1 MSIMAIERYWRI
13 DPHVHCRDWGESY
26 KATIGDVV
34 RKALSKGIGFVFD
47 MPNTE
52 PPILG
57 YSEALRR
64 LKTAEDHGVQR
75 HYFLYIAAT
84 PSESQLRDAVRAYNE
99 IPRVVGLKLYT
110 APMKGL
116 EALDEDEQIIIYKT
130 LEALDY
136 RGVLAIH
143 CEKKDLF
150 REDAWD
156 PMRPYTWNTARPPEA
171 EASCV
176 DKQIRLAR
184 EAGFRGT
191 LYFVHIS
198 TPEAVEIIARAREK
212 GYRIVCGVTPHHILF
227 DTDHMRTPESVVLKV
242 NPPIRDPGR
251 SRRIAEMSSSGAID
265 FLETDH
271 APHAS
276 HEKVGHP
283 YLSGIRSLEIYDK
296 AIERLASMGAGEST
310 IYMITRG
317 NILRVFRKVEDLL
330 LS

>member
-1 MSIMAIERYWRI
+1 
-13 DPHVHCRDWGESY
+13 
-26 KATIGDVV
+26 
-34 RKALSKGIGFVFD
+34 L
-47 MPNTE
+47 
-52 PPILG
+52 L
-57 YSEALRR
+57 
-64 LKTAEDHGVQR
+64 
-75 HYFLYIAAT
+75 
-84 PSESQLRDAVRAYNE
+84 
-99 IPRVVGLKLYT
+99 
-110 APMKGL
+110 
-116 EALDEDEQIIIYKT
+116 
-130 LEALDY
+130 
-136 RGVLAIH
+136 
-143 CEKKDLF
+143 
-150 REDAWD
+150 
-156 PMRPYTWNTARPPEA
+156 
-171 EASCV
+171 
-176 DKQIRLAR
+176 R

-242 NPPIRDPGR
+242 NPPTRDPGR